1 MYGNSTMAF
10 SQNSGKN
17 ILDMHFTSSDKGKKV
32 GTVLPPADLLT
43 KRIRVLLPRFILHIS
58 GVRHLELGG
67 AGQIV
72 HDP

>member
-1 MYGNSTMAF
+1 MAF

-17 ILDMHFTSSDKGKKV
+17 ILDVHFTSSDKGKMV
-32 GTVLPPADLLT
+32 IYRPPADLLT

-58 GVRHLELGG
+58 GVRHLELGS